1 MFAIHQPED
10 VSYEKMVDYLQA
22 KFDQYKA
29 EEEKFGPND
38 RIVQKQLDALIACKE
53 MVEAIIGMP
62 VNLQQDGSVTV
73 GF

>member
-1 MFAIHQPED
+1 MNTSELRAIKRE
-10 VSYEKMVDYLQA
+10 SMVDYLQM
-22 KFDQYKA
+22 KLNQYKA

-53 MVEAIIGMP
+53 MVEAMIGMP
-62 VNLQQDGSVTV
+62 VNLQQDGRVTV